1 MVGCC
6 CSVLKL
12 FSMAEMETE
21 ENRCIRPCEGFYV
34 GVCIHLY
41 VQGRDRA
48 SVFCLIRL
56 MRQREAGRFNIPI
69 DPDSPCYTLT
79 FTTIQLRQLKTLLSE
94 REMKRQRSAVRGR
107 RRKHQ

>member
-6 CSVLKL
+6 CYVLKL

-21 ENRCIRPCEGFYV
+21 ENRCISACGGFYV
-34 GVCIHLY
+34 GVCMHSC
-41 VQGRDRA
+41 VQERDRE

-56 MRQREAGRFNIPI
+56 MRQREAGRFNMPI
-69 DPDSPCYTLT
+69 DPSSPCYTLT
-79 FTTIQLRQLKTLLSE
+79 FTTIQLRQLKTLQSE

-107 RRKHQ
+107 RGKHQ